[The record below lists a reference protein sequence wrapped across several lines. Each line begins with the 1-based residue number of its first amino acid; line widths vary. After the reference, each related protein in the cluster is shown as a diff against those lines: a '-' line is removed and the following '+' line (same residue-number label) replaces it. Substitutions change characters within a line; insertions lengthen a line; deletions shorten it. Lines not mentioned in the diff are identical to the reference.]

1 VSEQD
6 NDQQQQE
13 QPIQQSQTPQ
23 NVAPQKPTFP
33 TERISLEDFSP
44 VIKLD
49 DSDI

>member
-13 QPIQQSQTPQ
+13 QPIQQPQAPQ

-49 DSDI
+49 DFDI